1 ALARWRGPRDRR
13 AQQADQEPPIRDL
26 DALAQR
32 TDPSPAAARAGGC
45 ARVAVSRQRT
55 SLDHGHLGCDEKNR
69 NYGRGSTTPLG
80 ALVNSAADARRW
92 LRTPRVSGVLL
103 SAAFLLLAL
112 HGLGDVAI
120 VHSDESRE
128 VGIVQDVVA
137 GHWLLPRFN
146 DEMLPDKP
154 ILSHWL
160 AAIPCALV
168 GFSEEAVRFTS
179 ALAA

>member
-1 ALARWRGPRDRR
+1 GAVLGRRITGLSKRIRSRRFATSMRLPSALIRPLTLRARVDLLSYSFR
-13 AQQADQEPPIRDL
+13 ASKRPSTTATL
-26 DALAQR
+26 DA
-32 TDPSPAAARAGGC
+32 T
-45 ARVAVSRQRT
+45 
-55 SLDHGHLGCDEKNR
+55 EKNR
-69 NYGRGSTTPLG
+69 NSGGGSNATLG
-80 ALVNSAADARRW
+80 ALVTSGADARRW
-92 LRTPRVSGVLL
+92 LRAPRVSGVLL
-103 SAAFLLLAL
+103 SAVWLLLAL

-160 AAIPCALV
+160 AA
-168 GFSEEAVRFTS
+168 
-179 ALAA
+179 